1 LSKIDLQIADSLEFE
16 DGDIAITIKEDGSIG
31 KIILPKMDL
40 KTKQSEGYKAMLEV
54 AELLQPGSKQKFIEH
69 NENEKGRIH

>member
-1 LSKIDLQIADSLEFE
+1 
-16 DGDIAITIKEDGSIG
+16 
-31 KIILPKMDL
+31 MDL